1 MKVVLSHKV
10 KKVRHMG
17 FLEHNTLVQI
27 VDFFLLDWSITGTRV
42 LLQSEPTKKSNLI
55 LKKKVNLGVKE

>member
-1 MKVVLSHKV
+1 MKVVLSDKV

-42 LLQSEPTKKSNLI
+42 LLQLEPTKKSNLI

>member
-1 MKVVLSHKV
+1 
-10 KKVRHMG
+10 MG

-42 LLQSEPTKKSNLI
+42 LLQLEPTKKSNLI